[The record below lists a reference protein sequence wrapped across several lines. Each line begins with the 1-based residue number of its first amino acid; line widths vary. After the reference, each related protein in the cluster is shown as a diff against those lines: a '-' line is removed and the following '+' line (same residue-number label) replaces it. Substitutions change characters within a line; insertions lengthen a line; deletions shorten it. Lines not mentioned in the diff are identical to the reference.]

1 MIYVI
6 LLHFISVIRN
16 VLREMN
22 FESNVREKQIN
33 NREKVWLVTKK

>member
-1 MIYVI
+1 MIYMI
-6 LLHFISVIRN
+6 LLHFISVIGN

-33 NREKVWLVTKK
+33 NRDKV

>member
-1 MIYVI
+1 MIYMI
-6 LLHFISVIRN
+6 LLHFISVIGN

-33 NREKVWLVTKK
+33 NRDKVWLVTKK